1 MKQEFVV
8 LTEYDDDFQAQVVQS
23 ALFNEDI
30 DAELEQERSRGM
42 KASSGNVVIKILV
55 RPHDL
60 DRARKMLKT
69 DVGITR
75 VDVEPDVSDFNTAE
89 FGAADSFQEF

>member
-8 LTEYDDDFQAQVVQS
+8 LTEFDDDFQAQVVQS
-23 ALFNEDI
+23 ALFDADI
-30 DAELEQERSRGM
+30 DAELEHEKSRGM

-60 DRARKMLKT
+60 DRARKMLKKGI
-69 DVGITR
+69 GITR
-75 VDVEPDVSDFNTAE
+75 MDIEPDVSDFNTAE
-89 FGAADSFQEF
+89 FGAADNFQEF